1 MKSKSKFVLYAS
13 VVSATAVVVALMIIF
28 FNMMNLGQL
37 VLKDTKT
44 GEIYGSFRLEEEG
57 FSVTFVHSV
66 NKSPVTDIYEVRD
79 GEIYMTGTVY
89 YGFGAGV
96 PTELEGDQTLTYGE
110 NGEMII
116 SGMDLH
122 IPDLVYVVGTV
133 SDHILAIN
141 GEEISLRDLCGK
153 NSSVAFTIR

>member
-1 MKSKSKFVLYAS
+1 MKSKFILYAS
-13 VVSATAVVVALMIIF
+13 VISATAVVVALMIIF
-28 FNMMNLGQL
+28 FNMLNLSQL
-37 VLKDTKT
+37 VLRDTKT
-44 GEIYGSFRLEEEG
+44 GEIYGTYRLKSES

-66 NKSPVTDIYEVRD
+66 NKSPVTDIYEVHD
-79 GEIYMTGTVY
+79 GEIIMTGTVY

-116 SGMDLH
+116 SNMNLH

-133 SDHILAIN
+133 SDHVLTIN
-141 GEEISLRDLCGK
+141 GEEISLRDLCGR